1 METQKNQDNLVLNR
15 SFELAIQIVSIADA
29 LNDSRQYDLS
39 RQILRCGTSVG
50 ANIREAQHPESRK
63 DFYHKLKIAM
73 KEAEETA
80 YWLDLLEATK
90 KISIPEELKENLLS
104 VRKLLLRILSTTKT
118 NM

>member
-1 METQKNQDNLVLNR
+1 
-15 SFELAIQIVSIADA
+15 
-29 LNDSRQYDLS
+29 
-39 RQILRCGTSVG
+39 
-50 ANIREAQHPESRK
+50 
-63 DFYHKLKIAM
+63 M

-90 KISIPEELKENLLS
+90 KISIPVELKENLLS